1 MPEPLIDMEYYS
13 NLPLAIAV
21 AIGLLAAI
29 VLGQR
34 LYTYALLRRMRFGN
48 PEATSITRAEIP
60 SDIRLILE
68 ETAPALEEL
77 GFEYIGSFRTRP
89 MLRSGDPEPIYSH
102 RYFHRA
108 TGCVAGIHPSDIP
121 EPGATAGVSF
131 QTLLADGRML
141 VTVNRKQYQYLPMP
155 DGYLL
160 DDGYLNSIADQWDL
174 HQRRVAD
181 AGSEIVADA
190 EQVRR
195 YDDGILRQL
204 LDHWRN
210 IGFAES
216 ADQGTVRLTPGGA
229 RGFLRNMIAGHRR
242 LAKLPRMTGNES
254 AEARIAADLRA
265 YHINEK
271 IIGGGAFSRTGKSVL
286 FAVSA
291 VIGIVAFGL
300 FFSWEMA
307 ALLLLVLLFH
317 EFGHALAMRA
327 TGHRNV
333 QVLVLPLLGAVA
345 SGRKDDAGPWA
356 RLFVLLAGPAP
367 GLVIAVICLYA
378 ALAAT
383 PPNTLLLQLGLF
395 ALLLNLFNLL
405 PLIPLDGGR
414 IVELFLF
421 ARWPFLRFVFFLA
434 SIVGLAALGLW
445 LDSHVLLALAIV
457 LAVILRTMWR
467 QFRLA
472 ARIGAVG
479 REAAPKAIL
488 TAMHQLPDKTLKNFH
503 RRLQDVRM
511 LLPLVA
517 ARAPRTW
524 ETLLGLAIY
533 IAVMVLPLIAVTPL
547 VPVRQVLAELVTP
560 SSDVKMPQQ
569 DWDTELANAKTPE
582 DRWQILM
589 AAANWA
595 EDEEGNDELAHNRYQ
610 QAWKIAETFPAD
622 DLRRLDIRIAL
633 IRTGDPD
640 RALAGFG
647 DLLPELRALRGEERY
662 RLAEVL
668 EEIHWRVGES
678 PVAEQIAPLRE
689 AIAVRAELEEQHPY
703 QIAVDHQEIARLLY
717 QEQDVSGAEAELRAG
732 LKAYTY
738 PYGVKA
744 LAWLLLDS
752 GRFPEAEA
760 LIREHLPEGGMM
772 ESELRQALAWSRWE
786 QNDRAGA
793 RTQMRDLLEDIP
805 TERYWQRFPLLL
817 DLIYFHADLPEEQKR
832 WRIQAKEEI
841 GDLQYGV
848 DILASSLEYA
858 DRGQPW
864 LRRQTEVRRTV
875 FKELELPP
883 STRSSRCAPDTGE
896 K

>member
-1 MPEPLIDMEYYS
+1 MEYYS
-13 NLPLAIAV
+13 HLPLAIAV
-21 AIGLLAAI
+21 AVGLLAAI
-29 VLGQR
+29 ILGQR
-34 LYTYALLRRMRFGN
+34 LYTYALLRRMRFVS
-48 PEATSITRAEIP
+48 PEATSIARAEIP

-68 ETAPALEEL
+68 ETAPELEAL
-77 GFEYIGSFRTRP
+77 GFEYLGSFRTRP
-89 MLRSGDPEPIYSH
+89 MLRSDDPEPIYSY
-102 RYFHRA
+102 RYFNRA
-108 TGCVAGIHPSDIP
+108 TGCVASIHPSDIP
-121 EPGATAGVSF
+121 EPGATASVSF

-141 VTVNRKQYQYLPMP
+141 VTVNRKQYQFLPMP
-155 DGYLL
+155 DRYLL
-160 DDGYLNSIADQWDL
+160 DDGYFNAIADQWDL

-181 AGSEIVADA
+181 DGSEIVADA

-195 YDDGILRQL
+195 YDDDILQQL
-204 LDHWRN
+204 LDYWLN
-210 IGFAES
+210 IGFAEL
-216 ADQGTVRLTPGGA
+216 ADKGAVRLTSSGA
-229 RGFLRNMIAGHRR
+229 RSFLRNMIAGHRR

-254 AEARIAADLRA
+254 TEARIAADLRA
-265 YHINEK
+265 YHLNEK

-307 ALLLLVLLFH
+307 AMLLLVLLFH

-367 GLVIAVICLYA
+367 GLVVAVICLYA
-378 ALAAT
+378 AMAVT
-383 PPNTLLLQLGLF
+383 PPHMLLLQLGLF

-421 ARWPFLRFVFFLA
+421 DRWPFLRFVFFLA
-434 SIVGLAALGLW
+434 SIVGLAGLGLW

-457 LAVILRTMWR
+457 LAVILRTIWR

-472 ARIGAVG
+472 AQIGNVE
-479 REAAPKAIL
+479 REAAPRAIL
-488 TAMHQLPDKTLKNFH
+488 TAMHQLPDKALKNFH

-517 ARAPRTW
+517 ARPPRTW
-524 ETLLGLAIY
+524 ESLLGMVIY
-533 IAVMVLPLIAVTPL
+533 VAVIVLPLLAVTPL
-547 VPVRQVLAELVTP
+547 TPVQQVLAELVMP
-560 SSDVKMPQQ
+560 SSDAEMPQQ
-569 DWDTELANAKTPE
+569 DWDAKLAAAKTPE
-582 DRWQILM
+582 ERWQILV
-589 AAANWA
+589 AAASWA
-595 EDEEGNDELAHNRYQ
+595 EDEEGDDELAHIRYQ
-610 QAWKIAETFPAD
+610 QAWKIAETFPED

-647 DLLPELRALRGEERY
+647 DMLPELRTLRGEARY

-668 EEIHWRVGES
+668 EEIHWRDRES
-678 PVAEQIAPLRE
+678 PVAEQIAHLRE
-689 AIAVRAELEEQHPY
+689 AIAVRAKLKEQHPY
-703 QIAVDHQEIARLLY
+703 QIAVDHQEIAQLLY
-717 QEQDVSGAEAELRAG
+717 REGDVAGAEAELRAA

-738 PYGVKA
+738 PYSVKA
-744 LAWLLLDS
+744 LAWLLIDN
-752 GRFPEAEA
+752 GRFPEAEE
-760 LIREHLPEGGMM
+760 LIRDHLSEGGMM
-772 ESELRQALAWSRWE
+772 AHELRQALAWSHWE
-786 QNDRAGA
+786 QNDHAGA
-793 RTQMRDLLEDIP
+793 RREMRDLLEDTP

-817 DLIYFHADLPEEQKR
+817 DLIYFNTDLPEEHKR
-832 WRIQAKEEI
+832 WSIQAKEEI
-841 GDLQYGV
+841 GDAQYGA
-848 DILASSLEYA
+848 DILFSNLEYA

-864 LRRQTEVRRTV
+864 LNRQTEVRRTV
-875 FKELELPP
+875 FQELGLPP
-883 STRSSRCAPDTGE
+883 SSQATRCAPDAGE
-896 K
+896 Q